1 MNIPFFDYP
10 KLYLNQQNQINK
22 VFEDVSSRG
31 AFIMQKDLEEFEKK
45 IAKYTNSRFAVGVAN
60 ATDGLQMALM
70 AGSDHKE
77 GEIIISS
84 HTMVATASAI
94 HFSGFKPVPV
104 EAGND
109 LSIDPVS
116 LEMAINENTVGIMP
130 TQLNGRTCDM
140 DKINEIA
147 GANSLEIFED
157 AAQALGSQYKGKFA
171 GTFGKASAISLYPA
185 KILGCFGDGGIVLT
199 QDQEIYNKLLL
210 LRDHGRDSETGDV
223 VSWGMNSRLDNLQA
237 GILNFFFESYDSVIE
252 RRREL
257 ASMYEEGLK
266 DLEELVLPAPPN
278 DGDHFDVFQNYEIRA
293 QKRDELKSYLSDA
306 GIGTLIQWSGKAI
319 HQFSNLGLD
328 YELPFTD
335 RLFEEILMLPMNY
348 FLKDQEIDYIVNAV
362 KSFYSHPK

>member
-70 AGSDHKE
+70 AGSDKKE

-94 HFSGFKPVPV
+94 HFSGFNPVPV
-104 EAGND
+104 EAGHD

-140 DKINEIA
+140 DKISAIA
-147 GANSLEIFED
+147 EANSLEIFED
-157 AAQALGSQYKGKFA
+157 AAQALGSQFKGKFA

-199 QDQEIYNKLLL
+199 QDEEIYNKLLL
-210 LRDHGRDSETGDV
+210 LRDHGRDVKTGDV

-237 GILNFFFESYDSVIE
+237 AILNFFFESYDSVVE

-257 ASMYEEGLK
+257 ASMYDEGLK
-266 DLEELVLPAPPN
+266 DLEEVVLPAPPN
-278 DGDHFDVFQNYEIRA
+278 EGDHFDVFQNYEIRV
-293 QKRDELKSYLSDA
+293 QNRDELKSYLSDA

-319 HQFSNLGLD
+319 HQFSNLDLD

-335 RLFEEILMLPMNY
+335 KLFEDILMLPMNY
-348 FLKDQEIDYIVNAV
+348 FLKDQEIDYIVNSV
-362 KSFYSHPK
+362 KSFYSHFK